1 MAIHP
6 GYMGT
11 CEIDD
16 VTKFR
21 FESASITAKQAF
33 ETPDMVMGHWDRGAY
48 HPGKI
53 DISGSI
59 SGPATEGFVGT
70 SGGADS
76 LFKWVV
82 HRGDCGQLD
91 SKGLKLI
98 YYCDGSSGI
107 GGGGGKQ
114 ARKFTSVYAN
124 NVNFSC
130 SAGDNAQFSVDVMS
144 MDMPEWTDLTPT
156 KNEDTEKVI
165 TWDNTDVTITSG
177 TGVIVPTDAL
187 LSSFEFS
194 INNNCAPYYSL
205 TADRGYLP
213 TAIIPGLRSVTGSL
227 TAYDPQ
233 AFDAVYGFDS
243 VESSSGTTWD
253 AGDARATLEFS
264 IGDQTFKF
272 KVMFHRN
279 EPTLTVGPIMST
291 IAFTGTGIQT
301 DLNSL

>member
-11 CEIDD
+11 CEI
-16 VTKFR
+16 VGITPFR

-59 SGPATEGFVGT
+59 SGPATEGFV
-70 SGGADS
+70 SGGASS
-76 LFKWVV
+76 LFGWAVR
-82 HRGDCGQLD
+82 RGDCGQLT
-91 SKGLKLI
+91 SRNLNLI
-98 YYCDGSSGI
+98 YYCDGGSGI
-107 GGGGGKQ
+107 GGGGGQQ
-114 ARKFTSVYAN
+114 ARSFTSVFAN
-124 NVNFSC
+124 SVNFSC

-144 MDMPEWTDLTPT
+144 MDMPEWITLAPT
-156 KNEDTEKVI
+156 LNETTEKVI
-165 TWDNTDVTITSG
+165 TWDNTNVTITSG
-177 TGVIVPTDAL
+177 SGVVVPVDAL

-205 TADRGYLP
+205 TASRGYLP
-213 TAIIPGLRSVTGSL
+213 TAIIAGLRSVTGSL

-233 AFDAVYGFDS
+233 AFDGVFGFNS
-243 VESSSGTTWD
+243 VESYPGTPWD
-253 AGDARATLEFS
+253 AEDARATLEFN
-264 IGDQTFKF
+264 IGGSTFKF
-272 KVMFHRN
+272 FVMFHRN

-301 DLNSL
+301 DLNLI